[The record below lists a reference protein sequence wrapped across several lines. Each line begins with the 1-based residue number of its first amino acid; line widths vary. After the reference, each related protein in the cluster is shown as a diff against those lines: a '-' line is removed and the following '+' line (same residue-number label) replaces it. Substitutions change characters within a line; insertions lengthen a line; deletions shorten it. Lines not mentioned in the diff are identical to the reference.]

1 MLSSLGKMHNCG
13 IIHTDIKPENVMFYP
28 IETGE
33 IENPDK
39 LPVLHFLIMFVHI
52 AEINFQRKKLIV

>member
-39 LPVLHFLIMFVHI
+39 LPVSQYLKIISFLGF
-52 AEINFQRKKLIV
+52 

>member
-39 LPVLHFLIMFVHI
+39 LPVLHYFC
-52 AEINFQRKKLIV
+52 